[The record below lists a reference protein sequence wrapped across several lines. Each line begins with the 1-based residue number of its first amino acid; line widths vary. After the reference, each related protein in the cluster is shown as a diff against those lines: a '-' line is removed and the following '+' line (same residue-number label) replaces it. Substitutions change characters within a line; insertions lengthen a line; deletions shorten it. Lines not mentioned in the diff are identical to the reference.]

1 MKRVETKAE
10 NNRAQQGAIPG
21 TGSNGWERK
30 GSGRGGGEEEEPP
43 RPNHRL
49 ISWGSMTALCTRRPD
64 SSAAAS
70 IAAASARSEPW
81 CGGCPGCGQ
90 RGCDIR
96 PRCPQV
102 ALSRGVETA
111 APAAVTTTG
120 RASTDRNE
128 WRKREGSRGTR
139 PRGRL
144 GPRSSNKWVL
154 LLPPRLAV
162 CSFWEGMAEARTVW
176 HYKLFILFRSS
187 SINSIKDE
195 LSSCNI
201 MMIYQLITQNIHFH
215 TMY

>member
-1 MKRVETKAE
+1 MPSSLDMQFIIMPLAPHR
-10 NNRAQQGAIPG
+10 NNIPSIRWYCLDLCTIHSTLALSSDG
-21 TGSNGWERK
+21 GK

-49 ISWGSMTALCTRRPD
+49 ISWGSTTALCTRRPD

-81 CGGCPGCGQ
+81 CGGCPGCGW

-128 WRKREGSRGTR
+128 WRKRGRESEVRDPEEDSDQEAAISGSYSYPHGWLFAHFGKEWRKREPFGT
-139 PRGRL
+139 
-144 GPRSSNKWVL
+144 
-154 LLPPRLAV
+154 
-162 CSFWEGMAEARTVW
+162 
-176 HYKLFILFRSS
+176 
-187 SINSIKDE
+187 INSSFCSE
-195 LSSCNI
+195 AAL
-201 MMIYQLITQNIHFH
+201 
-215 TMY
+215 